1 MADRRIPSERTRLR
15 LEELQRLLKA
25 EKGSVSI
32 LKLQELFKRVF
43 GSTGDIAK
51 EVSRYRNVFP
61 SYFKGITIVDTFTEG
76 NKFRDYLLN
85 RAKNLKSPLTTDIP
99 SLQKAAGTE
108 LEAATAWNVYKRHA
122 DKSKIKLGKNIGF
135 SIHDAPYKT
144 SKKFRDFVEA
154 LKKDWSK
161 MDGYEKNNA
170 WHAYLKRKPQ
180 KLPAGFT
187 LNNVDFLKK
196 IGGLS
201 EGSLA
206 AIVTK
211 PEMNT
216 TALFFK
222 DNFKYENAPTAPG
235 EYGEG
240 KGTRRRYW
248 KDPSEATV
256 RKWKQFKASRIMTND
271 MRENVKTLNK
281 KFRNL
286 IIDKKKLPTLKQ
298 VQTALN
304 TKSPTTAANSMM
316 NLARLY
322 KGDPFRA
329 DLNIETNVPAGKRLI
344 RQIGELGIRDA
355 YRVAFYQA
363 ALDNVG
369 KLYKGGGNITLATFQ
384 KLFRD
389 ELRNV
394 LDLGAKEK
402 IPFSVNEVI
411 GISTGEMRGLQPYTA
426 FIDITQSKIN
436 EGALAQYQGSLSA
449 KIGQV
454 QEVMAGKGKYSNL
467 SEVERVAKAESLA
480 KELRAAKETFKTSLM
495 DPKKKWK
502 LTPQQVEQLGFADI
516 KIGGKVTDTFTRA
529 DLEKWKTQSKGVL
542 DIEKM
547 HQRQGFYIDP
557 KGRRPYFD
565 ISKTEL
571 FSRVR
576 DIFTKGKAADQY
588 KVAYQLKCVG
598 KAEGGRIGFAL
609 GTGAINCVENKL
621 KNQTLESTKA
631 LSALEEGATGVLGK
645 VKNAAQGFL
654 GALGRFGPAAGKYG
668 AIAAVGALAQPLVK
682 QFMNDDPS
690 TYLTDPDQQA
700 GMLEALIEG
709 ERPKPRS
716 EILDTAT
723 TVGALGATAAAVPGT
738 GRMYDYRR
746 GLLEAK
752 IPKAG
757 PVSEAGL
764 TAGDYL
770 KKHGKGYGKLRAG
783 AGVGLKLLSG
793 MYTPAGILATE
804 PLRIAQMRREGESW
818 GEVAKSPT
826 LWMGPAFADTMTRI
840 ATAGMK
846 PSSKL
851 ARALSLGMSR
861 PMLKTVSR
869 RFGMPGLA
877 LSAGLSGYDLYKDYK
892 KKRGFFARDE
902 D

>member
-1 MADRRIPSERTRLR
+1 MADRRIPIERTRLR

-51 EVSRYRNVFP
+51 EVSRYRNNYP

-108 LEAATAWNVYKRHA
+108 LEAATAWNIYTKHA
-122 DKSKIKLGKNIGF
+122 DKSKIKLGKNIGS
-135 SIHDAPYKT
+135 SIHDASYNN

-154 LKKDWSK
+154 SNKDWSK
-161 MDGYEKNNA
+161 LDAYEKNNA
-170 WHAYLKRKPQ
+170 WQGYLKRKPQ

-187 LNNVDFLKK
+187 LTNAEFLKR
-196 IGGLS
+196 IGGGIS
-201 EGSLA
+201 EATLA
-206 AIVTK
+206 SVATR

-222 DNFKYENAPTAPG
+222 DNFKFENAPTAPG

-240 KGTRRRYW
+240 KGTKRRYW
-248 KDPSEATV
+248 KDPSEATI
-256 RKWKQFKASRIMTND
+256 RKWKQFKDSRIMTND
-271 MRENVKTLNK
+271 MRENVKTLNR

-286 IIDKKKLPTLKQ
+286 IIDKKKLPKLEQ

-304 TKSPTTAANSMM
+304 TKSPATAANSMI

-344 RQIGELGIRDA
+344 RQIGELGMRDA
-355 YRVAFYQA
+355 YRAAFYQA

-369 KLYKGGGNITLATFQ
+369 KLYKGSGNITLATF
-384 KLFRD
+384 KNLFRT

-411 GISTGEMRGLQPYTA
+411 GISTGEMRGMQPYTA
-426 FIDITQSKIN
+426 FIDITQGKIN
-436 EGALAQYQGSLSA
+436 EGVLAQYQGKLST

-454 QEVMAGKGKYSNL
+454 QDVFAGRGKYAKW
-467 SEVERVAKAESLA
+467 SEAERVAEAELLA
-480 KELRAAKETFKTSLM
+480 KELRATKETFKTSLM

-516 KIGGKVTDTFTRA
+516 KIGGKVTDTFTKA
-529 DLEKWKTQSKGVL
+529 DLEKWKRQSKGVL

-547 HQRQGFYIDP
+547 HQREGFHIDP

-571 FSRVR
+571 FARVK

-588 KVAYQLKCVG
+588 KIAYQLKCVG
-598 KAEGGRIGFAL
+598 SAEGGRIGFAL

-621 KNQTLESTKA
+621 KNQTLQSTKA

-654 GALGRFGPAAGKYG
+654 GAFGKFGPTAGKYG
-668 AIAAVGALAQPLVK
+668 AIAAAGAIAQPLIK
-682 QFMNDDPS
+682 QFVNDDPS
-690 TYLTDPDQQA
+690 TYLTDPEQQA

-709 ERPKPRS
+709 ERPRPRS

-723 TVGALGATAAAVPGT
+723 TAGALGATAAAIPGT
-738 GRMYDYRR
+738 GALYKYRR
-746 GLLEAK
+746 GLLESK

-770 KKHGKGYGKLRAG
+770 KRHGKGYGVTRAAMGPVMKFISG
-783 AGVGLKLLSG
+783 A
-793 MYTPAGILATE
+793 YTPAGILATE
-804 PLRIAQMRREGESW
+804 PLRIAQMRRDGESW

-826 LWMGPAFADTMTRI
+826 LWM
-840 ATAGMK
+840 
-846 PSSKL
+846 
-851 ARALSLGMSR
+851 
-861 PMLKTVSR
+861 
-869 RFGMPGLA
+869 
-877 LSAGLSGYDLYKDYK
+877 
-892 KKRGFFARDE
+892 
-902 D
+902 